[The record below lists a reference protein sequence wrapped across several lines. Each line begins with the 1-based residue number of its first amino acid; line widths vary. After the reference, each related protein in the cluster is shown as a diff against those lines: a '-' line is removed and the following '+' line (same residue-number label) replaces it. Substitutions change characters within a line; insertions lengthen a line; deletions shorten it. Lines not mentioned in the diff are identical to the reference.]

1 MNWPK
6 PQVFMQSKSQD
17 RVPIPADYVGKHK
30 AMSSKT
36 VVVDLFWQH
45 QRQFAF
51 TVNEHVFNPM
61 DSIVG
66 HKLIDLVLSEQIKV
80 ADKRVVDLGCGSGVV
95 GLCAIVKKARKV
107 LFTDINAH
115 VDGIQNHPL
124 FRKCDQWQVQDV
136 LVNVPDS
143 TYDTVLVLP
152 PWMIVQPGKHVASDT
167 FESGIFRPADLY
179 ERILRESGR
188 VLAPGGQLVIW
199 LRVPLAGFAYF
210 LHLMAIAAEQ
220 FDLASANLLAD
231 GIESLICMDHEKS
244 LMGRWMY
251 KLQKGGVSNDSLWLM
266 LSLEKRIA

>member
-1 MNWPK
+1 
-6 PQVFMQSKSQD
+6 MQTKSEE
-17 RVPIPADYVGKHK
+17 RVHVPTDYVGKHR

-36 VVVDLFWQH
+36 VMVDLFWQH

-80 ADKRVVDLGCGSGVV
+80 ADKRVIDLGCGSGVV
-95 GLCAIVKKARKV
+95 GLCAIMKKARKV

-115 VDGIQNHPL
+115 IDGVQHHPL
-124 FRKCDQWQVQDV
+124 FRQCDEWQVQDV
-136 LVNVPDS
+136 LVDVPDAS
-143 TYDTVLVLP
+143 YDVVLVLP
-152 PWMIVQPGKHVASDT
+152 PWMIVQPGKQISSDS
-167 FESGIFRPADLY
+167 FESGIFRPPDLY
-179 ERILRESGR
+179 ERMLRESGR

-210 LHLMAIAAEQ
+210 LHLMAIAADR
-220 FDLASANLLAD
+220 FDLASATLLAD
-231 GIESLICMDHEKS
+231 GIESLICMEHEKS
-244 LMGRWMY
+244 AIGRWMY

-266 LSLEKRIA
+266 LSLKRRTV